1 MTEQMLR
8 RFGHLFLNGSVELS
22 NQEQPKK
29 KKVPIAC
36 AVRRMHEG
44 MEIMF
49 AYDRDKSFFAEPQ

>member
-1 MTEQMLR
+1 VSHQDE
-8 RFGHLFLNGSVELS
+8 
-22 NQEQPKK
+22 PKK
-29 KKVPIAC
+29 KKIPIAC